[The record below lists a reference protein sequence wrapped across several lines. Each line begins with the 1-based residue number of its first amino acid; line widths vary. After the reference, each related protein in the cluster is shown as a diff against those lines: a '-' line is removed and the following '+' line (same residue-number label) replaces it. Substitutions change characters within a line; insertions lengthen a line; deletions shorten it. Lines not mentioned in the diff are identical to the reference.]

1 MELRI
6 LGPLE
11 ALTDDGVPIDLGT
24 PKQRAVLALLATR
37 PGRVVPVQTLVDELW
52 ADEPPERAIAS
63 LQAYVSRLRRA
74 LEPGR
79 AARGTATVLVSR
91 APGYVLAVPPEAV
104 DAVRF
109 AAAAG
114 SAHGGDDP
122 AVLGAAL
129 ELWRGDPLP
138 ELGDSPL
145 AQAER
150 ARLQEL
156 RFAAVER
163 RAAAWLAGGRL
174 AEVIY
179 TTEAALAESPYR
191 ESLWAQLMLALYR
204 SGRQAEALSA
214 FAKARTILAGE
225 LGIEPGPDLRRLE
238 SDILRQSPGLG
249 ALGPPATVPP
259 QPGPVAPEPVTVTVA
274 AEPGPGAA
282 EPGTV
287 AAEPGTVT
295 VAAEPGTVT
304 VAAEPGTVAAEPG
317 TVTVAA
323 EPGTVAAEPGTATV
337 TAEPDGDAEP
347 LVGRDRELAVADE
360 ILARRGRVLVVEGV
374 AGIGKSALLG
384 EIARRAAGLGFAIG
398 LGGGVDGPQPPV
410 FLPWAQA
417 LRGLAAG
424 WAAELAEA
432 FAPFGNLPAVLDP
445 ALAGAIELPA
455 PERLADAELARSRL
469 FQGLVDGLRRLAG
482 RRPVLLVFDDA
493 HLLDRPSRTLLG
505 LCLRAV
511 PGSGLVVVLAAR
523 SGEGVTDLAAGAQAV
538 PLRLEGLSGEDVARL
553 GRRVAQR
560 ALGRETVSVLVD
572 RTGGNPFFV
581 GELLRVLLAEHALD
595 ERGARERTP
604 ARVQEVIRRRFARL
618 PGQLG
623 AVLAVASVLGREFD
637 VAVLR
642 ELTQLDELE
651 LYDTLDTGLAT
662 GVLEGGADG
671 RLRFAHDLLRQ
682 AAYEEQGPL
691 RRARLH
697 ARAARALHERSATER
712 AAHLRLALPV
722 AAALEVAPVL
732 AAAAGEAYERT
743 AVEEAVAL
751 LEEAVGVVLSAAP
764 SRARDVAE
772 LDLRVRLAYTHQA
785 TGDYLGAPAA
795 AQYAL
800 MEPVLARVT
809 PGPDLVAA
817 LWGYASFHN
826 AAGDD
831 GRVAA
836 IAALDP
842 FVAAV
847 HAGYAAHARADL
859 PRARALLREALDA
872 LPEGGLPVFPLIDWD
887 PVAGILGPAASVES
901 LLGDRA
907 AAEALL
913 ARAGR
918 ATPFQDM
925 YVTSYSASVAAD
937 AYDAGAVL
945 ERARRTLRL
954 AEQTQSREYRAVAQV
969 LAGWAGGDE
978 ALLAGGEDALGG
990 MLWRYP
996 RLLALRPDLLLRA
1009 GRAEEA
1015 ARLARARLQT
1025 PLEGLNR
1032 FAEPDL
1038 RRVLGVATGD
1048 RAELERALAVAR
1060 ELGHA
1065 PAVARIGTV
1074 LA

>member
-74 LEPGR
+74 LEPDR
-79 AARGTATVLVSR
+79 AARGPATVLVSR
-91 APGYVLAVPPEAV
+91 APGYLLAVPPEAV

-109 AAAAG
+109 AAAVGPAD
-114 SAHGGDDP
+114 GGDDP
-122 AVLGAAL
+122 AVLDAAL
-129 ELWRGDPLP
+129 ALWRGDPLP

-150 ARLQEL
+150 ARMQEL
-156 RFAAVER
+156 RFAALER
-163 RAAAWLAGGRL
+163 RAAAWLARDRL
-174 AEVIY
+174 PEVIY

-191 ESLWAQLMLALYR
+191 EPLWAQLMLALYR
-204 SGRQAEALSA
+204 AGRQAEALSA
-214 FAKARTILAGE
+214 FAKARAILAGE
-225 LGIEPGPDLRRLE
+225 LGIEPGPELRRLE

-249 ALGPPATVPP
+249 ALGPPATVAPSPQPVAATTATVPP
-259 QPGPVAPEPVTVTVA
+259 SPGPVAAATVPPNPAEPVA
-274 AEPGPGAA
+274 
-282 EPGTV
+282 
-287 AAEPGTVT
+287 
-295 VAAEPGTVT
+295 
-304 VAAEPGTVAAEPG
+304 
-317 TVTVAA
+317 
-323 EPGTVAAEPGTATV
+323 
-337 TAEPDGDAEP
+337 AEPDGDAGP

-360 ILARRGRVLVVEGV
+360 VLARRGRVLVVEGA
-374 AGIGKSALLG
+374 AGIGKSALLD
-384 EIARRAAGLGFAIG
+384 EVARRAAGLGFAIG
-398 LGGGVDGPQPPV
+398 RGGGVDGPQPPV

-417 LRGLAAG
+417 LRGLADG

-445 ALAGAIELPA
+445 ALAEAIGLPA

-523 SGEGVTDLAAGAQAV
+523 SGEGVTDLAAGAPAV

-553 GRRVAQR
+553 GERVAQR
-560 ALGRETVSVLVD
+560 ALGRETVAVLVD

-623 AVLAVASVLGREFD
+623 AVLAVAAVLGREFD

-642 ELTQLDELE
+642 EMTQLDELE
-651 LYDTLDTGLAT
+651 LYDTLDTAVAT
-662 GVLEGGADG
+662 GVLGGGADG

-682 AAYEEQGPL
+682 VAYEEQGPL

-722 AAALEVAPVL
+722 AGPLEVAPVL

-743 AVEEAVAL
+743 ALEEAVAL
-751 LEEAVGVVLSAAP
+751 LEEAVTVLLSAAP

-809 PGPDLVAA
+809 PGPELVAA

-831 GRVAA
+831 DRMGAV
-836 IAALDP
+836 AALDP
-842 FVAAV
+842 FVAGV
-847 HAGYAAHARADL
+847 HAGYAAHTRADL

-901 LLGDRA
+901 LFGDRA
-907 AAEALL
+907 AAEAFL

-937 AYDAGAVL
+937 AYDAEAVL
-945 ERARRTLRL
+945 ARARRTLRL
-954 AEQTQSREYRAVAQV
+954 AEQIQSREYRAVAQV
-969 LAGWAGGDE
+969 LAGWASGDE
-978 ALLAGGEDALGG
+978 ALLAEGEDALGG

-996 RLLALRPDLLLRA
+996 RLLALHPDLLLRA
-1009 GRAEEA
+1009 GRAAEA
-1015 ARLARARLQT
+1015 ARLARARLVT
-1025 PLEGLNR
+1025 PLDGLNR

-1048 RAELERALAVAR
+1048 RAELERALALAR

-1065 PAVARIGTV
+1065 PAAARIGTA